1 MTKILPILIG
11 AMIWAYYTQTTTIGK
26 YGVEKRQSPLNRFL
40 FFMLV
45 LTLALPIMLRKTFND
60 TNAYIHSFQQADS
73 LAVLLESGELHI
85 LKNPLFYVYESL
97 VRTFSDNYMIFF
109 LFPAF
114 FVQFSY
120 LRFIRKH
127 SSNFVIGVGLYL
139 LLGAYVFSIAAMKQT
154 VAMAILL
161 YAVDLLIDRKYVAF
175 YALVFLAFLF
185 HTYAIAFVILPLFT
199 VKPWTGRAFLL
210 LLAVYIVMQNF
221 DSVLQSFLEFA
232 NESGKD
238 VASEEVIGAAAI
250 NPIRVAVYAVTPL
263 LAFFLRG
270 YLFEDEKDREH
281 NILVNMS
288 IITVAIMSIGLISA
302 ANMFARMGQYFEFG
316 IICSLPWMLKK
327 AFDKQS
333 ARFVG
338 AVAIMCFVGYFCYAN
353 LVQIYFDDHYG
364 RHTVLE
370 FIQSLFAG

>member
-60 TNAYIHSFQQADS
+60 TNSYIHSFQQADS

-97 VRTFSDNYMIFF
+97 ARTFTDNYMIFF

-114 FVQFSY
+114 FVQYSY

-154 VAMAILL
+154 IAMAILL
-161 YAVDLLIDRKYVAF
+161 YAVDLLIDRKYVEF

-221 DSVLQSFLEFA
+221 DSVIQSFLEFA